1 MHKAIN
7 KTIYCS
13 IISIRYSRI
22 FLLCFFLL
30 QFSTG
35 KAQTATSSPYSRY
48 GIGDLTG
55 KGFSQ
60 NFAMGGTTIAMQNDS
75 LPMFFINN
83 GNPASYS
90 NIRLTTADL
99 GINYSRVQ
107 LQNSSIKKSINSAS
121 ISNIALAFPFKK
133 WWGASVGLMPYSSVG
148 YKVSDHQEIS
158 TIGGVDFLYEGSGG
172 INQVYFGNGIKPFYG
187 LPRLFLNSKKHTRLV
202 QEKNKAEINRILKRK
217 KSWQNL
223 SLGANASYLFGG
235 FDNSRRSIFSSS
247 TSSFSTR
254 DMTKTRVS
262 DLYLDYGAQYS
273 FTIDSVRGRGLK
285 EHVKILMGATFSTQ
299 TNVKAKIDSVSY
311 NYYTDAQGYQ
321 RSLDTIENTQNT
333 KGTLTFPLSFGF
345 GLGFQKGDRWLV
357 AADFAVQNWS
367 TYKAFDQSAGLK
379 NSMRI
384 SLGTQYVPN
393 SKASGQGN
401 YIKRMHYRIGVR
413 YAQTAIE
420 LKNTQLTEQAVSAGI
435 GFPVGRNYLLQSFS
449 MVNIGLEVGQRG
461 TVSNDLIKEQ
471 FFKVTLGFT
480 LNDRWFVKPKFD

>member
-7 KTIYCS
+7 Q
-13 IISIRYSRI
+13 IIQYSAVSIRYSRI
-22 FLLCFFLL
+22 FLICFLL
-30 QFSTG
+30 FQFSVAN
-35 KAQTATSSPYSRY
+35 AQTAVNSPYSRY

-60 NFAMGGTTIAMQNDS
+60 NFSMGGTTIAMQNDS

-90 NIRLTTADL
+90 TNRLTTADL
-99 GINYSRVQ
+99 GLNFNHIQ
-107 LQNSSIKKSINSAS
+107 LQNSSSKSSINNAS
-121 ISNIALAFPFKK
+121 VSNVALAFPLKK
-133 WWGASVGLMPYSSVG
+133 WWGASFGLMPYSSVG
-148 YKVSDHQEIS
+148 YKVSDHQEIAN
-158 TIGGVDFLYEGSGG
+158 IGGVDFLYEGAGG

-202 QEKNKAEINRILKRK
+202 QEKNKAEVNRILKRK

-235 FDNSRRSIFSSS
+235 FDNSRRSVFSSS

-299 TNVKAKIDSVSY
+299 TNVKAKIDSISY

-333 KGTLTFPLSFGF
+333 KGAITFPLSFGF

-367 TYKAFDQSAGLK
+367 SYKAFNQSPGLK

-384 SLGTQYVPN
+384 SLGTQWTPN

-401 YIKRMHYRIGVR
+401 YMKRIHYRMGVR
-413 YAQTAIE
+413 YAQTALE
-420 LKNTQLTEQAVSAGI
+420 LRNTQLTEYAASAGL
-435 GFPVGRNYLLQSFS
+435 GLPVGRNYLLQSFS

-461 TVSNDLIKEQ
+461 TVTNGLIKEQ